1 MVEIL
6 NGLAGSAFSKIV
18 EARDDDQAASRVVQC
33 ESDVAKI
40 GVSDVLQFRQRA
52 GDPDANH
59 GTAGVEL
66 AEEGLDGRGG
76 LELHERGGSGGKGS
90 AGGGR
95 SRSFETKVRL
105 A

>member
-52 GDPDANH
+52 GGPDANH

-66 AEEGLDGRGG
+66 AVERLDVRGG
-76 LELHERGGSGGKGS
+76 LRLGECCADGGKD
-90 AGGGR
+90 
-95 SRSFETKVRL
+95 SRGERQRGP
-105 A
+105 